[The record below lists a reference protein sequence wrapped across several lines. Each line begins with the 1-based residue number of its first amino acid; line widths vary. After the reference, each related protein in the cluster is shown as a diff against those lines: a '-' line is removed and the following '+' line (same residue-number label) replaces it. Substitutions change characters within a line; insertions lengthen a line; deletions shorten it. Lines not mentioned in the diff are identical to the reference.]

1 MSMKENATM
10 IESRPA
16 SPVQH
21 LNFGWFAMVMGL
33 CGLSL
38 AWHRAVPHWGR
49 AALLVSAA
57 VGVLAGAVLVVL
69 LLATLWRAVRFPAQV
84 LEDVRHPLR
93 HVFVAALPSSLVL
106 IATVCVAHAGYS
118 PWADGLWMLGSAS
131 LMLVTVGVVQRWF
144 QPGLAASHFWPAM
157 TPALFIPVVGNVLPP
172 LAGVT
177 LGHEI
182 WSAAQ
187 FGVATLLW
195 PVALTLVLVR
205 IGMVGLWPERLLA
218 TTFITIAPPA
228 LVGLS
233 GSVLG
238 MPLLLV
244 HMAWGVALFFTL
256 WSLSVFRRS
265 VSQPFGVAFWG
276 MSFPLSG
283 FAALSLRLVPDVW
296 WAQALALACLG
307 CVSLV
312 IGLLLWWTVQGLRQG
327 RLLQAELVD
336 LLTLVFLFSL
346 GSTDYSA
353 AMVDFAAE
361 TTASAVMPNSL

>member
-1 MSMKENATM
+1 MSMKENITM

-57 VGVLAGAVLVVL
+57 VGVLAGAVLVAL

-144 QPGLAASHFWPAM
+144 QPGLTAAGFWPAM
-157 TPALFIPVVGNVLPP
+157 TPALFIPVVGNVLPA
-172 LAGVT
+172 LAGVS
-177 LGHEI
+177 LGHPV
-182 WSAAQ
+182 WAAAQ
-187 FGVATLLW
+187 YGIAAVLW
-195 PVALTLVLVR
+195 PVMLVLVLVR
-205 IGMVGLWPERLLA
+205 IGTVGMWPQRLLP
-218 TTFITIAPPA
+218 TTFITMAPPSVLA
-228 LVGLS
+228 LS
-233 GSVLG
+233 GVQLG
-238 MPLLLV
+238 APEVLV
-244 HMAWGVALFFTL
+244 HMLWGVTVLFTL
-256 WSLSVFRRS
+256 VSMTVFRRS
-265 VSQPFGVAFWG
+265 LSQPFGIPFWG
-276 MSFPLSG
+276 MSFPLAAS
-283 FAALSLRLVPDVW
+283 AALSLHLAP
-296 WAQALALACLG
+296 AQGWVQVLALAW
-307 CVSLV
+307 LV
-312 IGLLLWWTVQGLRQG
+312 LATSVIAGLLTATVRGLLQG
-327 RLLQAELVD
+327 RLLVPEAPQP
-336 LLTLVFLFSL
+336 
-346 GSTDYSA
+346 
-353 AMVDFAAE
+353 
-361 TTASAVMPNSL
+361 ASALP